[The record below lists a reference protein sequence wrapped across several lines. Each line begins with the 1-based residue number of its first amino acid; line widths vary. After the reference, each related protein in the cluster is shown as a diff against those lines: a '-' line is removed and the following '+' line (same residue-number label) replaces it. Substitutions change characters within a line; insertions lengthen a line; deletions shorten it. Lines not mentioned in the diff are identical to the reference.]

1 MEMRIVGSK
10 RRQVLGFLSRD
21 WRRPNQIGM
30 QKQRLYPRLRTGM
43 FRHSMIFRA
52 PHDEEIALVFGNK
65 MILDLP
71 HKLPRIQINHLKI
84 VMAIH
89 AEGL

>member
-1 MEMRIVGSK
+1 
-10 RRQVLGFLSRD
+10 
-21 WRRPNQIGM
+21 
-30 QKQRLYPRLRTGM
+30 M

-52 PHDEEIALVFGNK
+52 PHHEEITLVFGNK

-71 HKLPRIQINHLKI
+71 HKLPRIQINHLQI